1 MGRNSVVAEKQIIA
15 ALDNVMDPELRKSIT
30 ELGMVRDVKIR
41 GGEVKVTI
49 ALTTLACPLSGSIAE
64 DVRKAIQALEGI
76 ATVDVTLEEMTD
88 EERARAFASVKGHQQ
103 GEGLVA
109 HLNRIQH
116 VLAIMSGKGGVGKS
130 LVTAQLAVAL
140 RRKGLRVGVLDADIT
155 GPSIPKIL
163 GLTDRPASTPL
174 GIAPVQSK
182 TGIRV
187 MSINLLLPNED
198 DAVIWRGPLIGGAIK
213 QFWGNVFWGDLD
225 YLLIDLPPGTADAPL
240 TVMQSIPLNG
250 IILVTS
256 PQELAGM
263 VVRKAAQMAL
273 QLHVPM
279 LGIVENMSYAL
290 CPHCGKRIDLFGPS
304 HTAEAAALMGVPV
317 LGQIPIDPQ
326 IATLSDEGA
335 LEEYESAAFAAVAEE
350 LLQRVPEKPT
360 KPIL

>member
-1 MGRNSVVAEKQIIA
+1 MVTEKQIIA
-15 ALDNVMDPELRKSIT
+15 ALSHVMDPELRKSIT
-30 ELGMVRDVKIR
+30 ELGMVRDVKIQD
-41 GGEVKVTI
+41 GKVVVTL

-64 DVRKAIQALEGI
+64 DVRKAVQALEGI
-76 ATVDVTLEEMTD
+76 AKVDVKLEEMTD
-88 EERARAFASVKGHQQ
+88 EERARVLALVKSQSQQ
-103 GEGLVA
+103 EGVA
-109 HLNRIQH
+109 VHLNHIQH

-140 RRKGLRVGVLDADIT
+140 RRKGLSVGILDADIT

-163 GLTDRPASTPL
+163 GVNDRPASTPL
-174 GIAPVQSK
+174 GIAPVRSK

-213 QFWGNVFWGDLD
+213 QFWGDVFWGDLD

-273 QLHVPM
+273 HLHVPM
-279 LGIVENMSYAL
+279 LGIIENMSYAV
-290 CPHCGKRIDLFGPS
+290 CPHCGERLEIFGPS
-304 HTAEAAALMGVPV
+304 HTAEAAALMGIPV
-317 LGQIPIDPQ
+317 LGQLPIDPR

-335 LEEYESAAFAAVAEE
+335 LEEYESPAFDSVADE
-350 LLQRVPEKPT
+350 LLKRVPEKQT
-360 KPIL
+360 KPAF

>member
-1 MGRNSVVAEKQIIA
+1 MATEKQIMA
-15 ALDNVMDPELRKSIT
+15 ALSNVMDPELRKSIT
-30 ELGMVRDVKIR
+30 ELGMVRSVQVQGDRVN
-41 GGEVKVTI
+41 VTL

-64 DVRKAIQALEGI
+64 DVRKAIQALDGV
-76 ATVDVTLEEMTD
+76 AAVDVKLEEMTD
-88 EERARAFASVKGHQQ
+88 EERARAFASVRGQPQ
-103 GEGLVA
+103 EEGMAA

-116 VLAIMSGKGGVGKS
+116 VLAVMSGKGGVGKS

-140 RRKGLRVGVLDADIT
+140 RRKGLRVGILDADIT

-163 GLTDRPASTPL
+163 GLTDRPESTPL
-174 GIAPVQSK
+174 GIAPVKSK

-213 QFWGNVFWGDLD
+213 QFWGDVFWGDLD

-279 LGIVENMSYAL
+279 LGIVENMSYAV
-290 CPHCGKRIDLFGPS
+290 CPHCGERLEIFGPS
-304 HTAEAAALMGVPV
+304 HTAEAAALMGVPL
-317 LGQIPIDPQ
+317 LGQIPIDPH

-335 LEEYESAAFAAVAEE
+335 LEDYESAAFESVADE
-350 LLQRVPEKPT
+350 LLKRVPEKQT
-360 KPIL
+360 KPML

>member
-1 MGRNSVVAEKQIIA
+1 MVTEKQVIA
-15 ALDNVMDPELRKSIT
+15 ALDNVMDPELQKSIT
-30 ELGMVRDVKIR
+30 ELGMVRNVNIR
-41 GGEVKVTI
+41 GDQVEVTL

-64 DVRKAIQALEGI
+64 DVRQAVLALDGVGK
-76 ATVDVTLEEMTD
+76 VDVKLEEMTD
-88 EERARAFASVKGHQQ
+88 EERARAFASVGISPQQ
-103 GEGLVA
+103 EEGMAA

-130 LVTAQLAVAL
+130 LVTALLAAAL
-140 RRKGLRVGVLDADIT
+140 RRRGLRVGILDADIT

-163 GLTDRPASTPL
+163 GISERPSATPI
-174 GIAPVQSK
+174 GIAPVKSK

-213 QFWGNVFWGDLD
+213 QFWGDVFWGDLD

-240 TVMQSIPLNG
+240 TVMQSLPLNG

-279 LGIVENMSYAL
+279 LGIVENMSYAV
-290 CPHCGKRIDLFGPS
+290 CPHCGERLEIFGPS

-317 LGQIPIDPQ
+317 LGQIPIEPR
-326 IATLSDEGA
+326 IATLSDQGEIESYIPEGFEA
-335 LEEYESAAFAAVAEE
+335 TVDE
-350 LLQRVPEKPT
+350 LLKRVPEEQT

>member
-1 MGRNSVVAEKQIIA
+1 MATEKQIIA
-15 ALDNVMDPELRKSIT
+15 ALSNVMDPELRKSIT
-30 ELGMVRDVKIR
+30 ELGMVRDVQVQGDR
-41 GGEVKVTI
+41 VEVTV
-49 ALTTLACPLSGSIAE
+49 ALTTLACPLSGSIAD
-64 DVRKAIQALEGI
+64 DVRKAVQALDG
-76 ATVDVTLEEMTD
+76 VSQVNVSLEEMTD
-88 EERARAFASVKGHQQ
+88 EERARALASVKGQPQ
-103 GEGLVA
+103 EEGMAA

-116 VLAIMSGKGGVGKS
+116 VLAVMSGKGGVGKS

-140 RRKGLRVGVLDADIT
+140 RRKGLRVGILDADIT
-155 GPSIPKIL
+155 GPSIPKML

-174 GIAPVQSK
+174 GIAPVKSK
-182 TGIRV
+182 AGIRV

-198 DAVIWRGPLIGGAIK
+198 DAIIWRGPLIGGAIK
-213 QFWGNVFWGDLD
+213 QFWGDVFWGDLD

-279 LGIVENMSYAL
+279 LGIVENMSYAV
-290 CPHCGKRIDLFGPS
+290 CPHCGERWELFGSS
-304 HTAEAAALMGVPV
+304 HTAGAAALIGVPV
-317 LGQIPIDPQ
+317 LGEIPIDPK

-335 LEEYESAAFAAVAEE
+335 LEDYESAAFESVAEE
-350 LLQRVPEKPT
+350 LLKRVPEKQT

>member
-1 MGRNSVVAEKQIIA
+1 MVTEKQITA
-15 ALDNVMDPELRKSIT
+15 ALSHVMDPELRKSIT
-30 ELGMVRDVKIR
+30 ELGMVRDVKLQ
-41 GGEVKVTI
+41 GGDVEVTL
-49 ALTTLACPLSGSIAE
+49 ALTTLACPLSGSTAE
-64 DVRKAIQALEGI
+64 DVRKAVQALEGI
-76 ATVDVTLEEMTD
+76 AKVDVKLEEMTD
-88 EERARAFASVKGHQQ
+88 EERARVLALVKGQPQQ
-103 GEGLVA
+103 EGVA
-109 HLNRIQH
+109 VHLNHIQH

-140 RRKGLRVGVLDADIT
+140 RRKGLRVGILDADIT

-163 GLTDRPASTPL
+163 GVNDRPASTPL
-174 GIAPVQSK
+174 GIAPVRSK

-198 DAVIWRGPLIGGAIK
+198 DAVIWRGPLIGSAIK
-213 QFWGNVFWGDLD
+213 QFWGDVFWGDLD

-273 QLHVPM
+273 HLHVPM
-279 LGIVENMSYAL
+279 LGIIENMSYTI
-290 CPHCGKRIDLFGPS
+290 CPHCGERLEIFGPS
-304 HTAEAAALMGVPV
+304 HTAEAAALMGIPV
-317 LGQIPIDPQ
+317 LGQMPIDPR

-335 LEEYESAAFAAVAEE
+335 LEEYESPAFDSVADE
-350 LLQRVPEKPT
+350 LLKRVPEKQT
-360 KPIL
+360 KPVF

>member
-1 MGRNSVVAEKQIIA
+1 MVTEKQVVA

-30 ELGMVRDVKIR
+30 ALGMVRKVKIR
-41 GGEVKVTI
+41 GGDVEVTI

-64 DVRKAIQALEGI
+64 DVRKAVQALDGV
-76 ATVDVTLEEMTD
+76 AKVDVKLEEMTD
-88 EERARAFASVKGHQQ
+88 EERARALASVKGQQ
-103 GEGLVA
+103 QEEGMAA

-116 VLAIMSGKGGVGKS
+116 VLAVMSGKGGVGKS

-140 RRKGLRVGVLDADIT
+140 RRRGLRVGILDADIT

-163 GLTDRPASTPL
+163 GLNDRPASTPL
-174 GIAPVQSK
+174 GIAPVKSK

-213 QFWGNVFWGDLD
+213 QFWGDVFWGDLD

-279 LGIVENMSYAL
+279 LGIVENMSYAI
-290 CPHCGKRIDLFGPS
+290 CPHCGERLDIFGPS
-304 HTAEAAALMGVPV
+304 HTAEAAALMGVPL
-317 LGQIPIDPQ
+317 LGQIPIDPR

-335 LEEYESAAFAAVAEE
+335 LEDYESAAFESVADE
-350 LLQRVPEKPT
+350 LLKRVPEKQT